1 MSLRSKLESLKE
13 QIDKLDVNEHRQ
25 IYNIIKRFNK
35 SELQTTKTQQGI
47 LITADTLDKDTVEEI
62 EQYVHF
68 CMDQRKRMDD
78 DMKTRKEYERMV

>member
-35 SELQTTKTQQGI
+35 HELQTTKTQQGI